1 MLKNRFI
8 RWSIKIISA
17 VLSFSLIFLFI
28 QSFLVPKHIGDSTT
42 IVNGYSYLD
51 KNSIDVLFLGAS
63 QMFCTVD
70 AGMLTDEYDI
80 SSHDFGA
87 SSQNLTMTEY
97 YYNEALKTQ
106 SPKLVMLEVC
116 AIFWPKDMIDEY
128 ALSCNFDPMPKSIE
142 KFATALQVC
151 DYDTIK
157 AFNYSF
163 TPLFLYHDRWNSIGR
178 KDIGY
183 LLNPKEYINL
193 SSRGFLAKDHVEPHD
208 IAFYNNDITEKTI
221 PQQNK
226 MAILKIAEDCKLRNI
241 KLVLFK
247 APVSNWTKG
256 DSLSVK
262 RFAEDNSLEFIDLN
276 ENIKEIGIDENN
288 DFYDR
293 LHLNSTGAKKTT
305 NYLAILLQSYLKK

>member
-28 QSFLVPKHIGDSTT
+28 QPFFVPKYIGDSTT

-80 SSHDFGA
+80 SSYDFGS

-97 YYNEALKTQ
+97 YYNEAIKTQ

-116 AIFWPKDMIDEY
+116 SILNSNDKVADN
-128 ALSCNFDPMPKSIE
+128 ALSWNFDPMPMSIK
-142 KFATALQVC
+142 KFTTARQVC
-151 DYDTIK
+151 NDDTVK

-163 TPLFLYHDRWNSIGR
+163 TPLFLYHDRWNSVD
-178 KDIGY
+178 KSDIDY
-183 LLNPKEYINL
+183 TLNPQKYIDL
-193 SSRGFLAKDHVEPHD
+193 SSRGFLARDHVEPHD
-208 IAFYNNDITEKTI
+208 IAFYNNDTSEKTI
-221 PQQNK
+221 PQESK
-226 MAILKIAEDCKLRNI
+226 TAILNISEDCEKSSI
-241 KLVLFK
+241 KLVLIK

-262 RFAEDNSLEFIDLN
+262 SFAEENGLEFIDLN
-276 ENIKEIGIDENN
+276 DNIKEIGIDEKT
-288 DFYDR
+288 DFYNGA
-293 LHLNSTGAKKTT
+293 HLNTNGAKKTT
-305 NYLAILLQSYLKK
+305 KYLALLLQSYLNN